1 MPRAVEVNAMWRIL
15 KWSLLGL
22 TVALLVSLAGVTG
35 YAVHDNSG
43 SASSSG
49 SSDNYAILNEVQSIL
64 QQDFVLPSEVKPDVL
79 QKGAID
85 GVIAALN
92 DPHSQY
98 IPPTDYQNGV
108 DLISGTFEGIGAN
121 VNQDPASKEIII
133 TAPFHGSPADKAG
146 VLPGDAIL
154 KVDGTSTG
162 GWTTADAVRKIRGPA
177 GTPVTISVRHVDGT
191 TADITITRATVSV
204 PTVFGPD
211 ASCSTGGCGDLHV
224 KDANGNAVPDLAY
237 IQIQQ
242 FTDQTVPDMQ
252 AALQNVR
259 DKGYKGLILDLRNN
273 PGGGLDATVKVA
285 DMFLDGGVV
294 LTQVDRDGNET
305 EYDAKSGAVTDVP
318 VVILVNKNS
327 ASGSEVL
334 SGALQDHRRAKLIGQ
349 QTFGKGSV
357 NHLRQ
362 LSNGG
367 ALYVTIARWL
377 TPNGTLIEGVGLTPD
392 IKMDPTPADTEGKP
406 GPELYTAIDLLN
418 SEINGTAFTPPPTP
432 APANPTPVPT
442 SSQ

>member
-1 MPRAVEVNAMWRIL
+1 MPRAAEVNAMWRIL

-35 YAVHDNSG
+35 YAVHENSG
-43 SASSSG
+43 STTSTN
-49 SSDNYAILNEVQSIL
+49 SSDNYAILNEVQGIL
-64 QQDFVLPSEVKPDVL
+64 QQDFVLPSAVKPDVL
-79 QKGAID
+79 LKGAID

-98 IPPTDYQNGV
+98 IPPADYQNGV

-121 VNQDPASKEIII
+121 VNQDPVSKEIII
-133 TAPFHGSPADKAG
+133 TAPFHDSPADKAG
-146 VLPGDAIL
+146 VLPGDVIL
-154 KVDGTSTG
+154 KVDGASTD
-162 GWTTADAVRKIRGPA
+162 GWTTADAVKKIRGPA
-177 GTPVTISVRHVDGT
+177 GTPVTISVRHADGT
-191 TADITITRATVSV
+191 TADITIIRATVAV
-204 PTVFGPD
+204 PTVFAEALTD
-211 ASCSTGGCGDLHV
+211 ATG
-224 KDANGNAVPDLAY
+224 KTVPDIAY

-252 AALQNVR
+252 AALQNVH

-285 DMFLDGGVV
+285 DMFLDGGIV
-294 LTQVDRDGNET
+294 LTQVDRDGNKT
-305 EYDAKSGAVTDVP
+305 EYDAKSGVVADIP

-334 SGALQDHRRAKLIGQ
+334 SGALQDHGRAKLIGQ

-357 NHLRQ
+357 NHLRT

-392 IKMDPTPADTEGKP
+392 VKMDPTPADTQGKP
-406 GPELYTAIDLLN
+406 GPELYTAEDLLH
-418 SEINGTAFTPPPTP
+418 SEINGTTFTPPPTP
-432 APANPTPVPT
+432 APGSQTPAPT
-442 SSQ
+442 SSP

>member
-1 MPRAVEVNAMWRIL
+1 MWRIL

-22 TVALLVSLAGVTG
+22 VVALLVSLAGVTG

-43 SASSSG
+43 SASSTSSG
-49 SSDNYAILNEVQSIL
+49 DNYAILNEVQSIL
-64 QQDFVLPSEVKPDVL
+64 QQDFVLPSAVKPDVL

-98 IPPTDYQNGV
+98 IPPVDYQNGV

-121 VNQDPASKEIII
+121 VDQDQTSKEIII
-133 TAPFHGSPADKAG
+133 TAPFRGSPADKAG
-146 VLPGDAIL
+146 VLPGDVIL
-154 KVDGTSTG
+154 KVDGTSTD
-162 GWTTADAVRKIRGPA
+162 GWTTADAVKKIRGPA
-177 GTPVTISVRHVDGT
+177 GTPVTISVRHPDGT
-191 TADITITRATVSV
+191 SADITIIRATVAV
-204 PTVFGPD
+204 PTVFAQGV
-211 ASCSTGGCGDLHV
+211 T
-224 KDANGNAVPDLAY
+224 DANGKTVPDLAY

-252 AALQNVR
+252 AALQNVH
-259 DKGYKGLILDLRNN
+259 DQGYKGLILDLRNN

-285 DMFLDGGVV
+285 DLFLDGGIV
-294 LTQVDRDGNET
+294 LTQVDRDGNKT
-305 EYDAKSGAVTDVP
+305 EYDAKSGVVTDVP
-318 VVILVNKNS
+318 VVVLVNKNS

-334 SGALQDHRRAKLIGQ
+334 SGSLQDHGRAKLIGQ

-406 GPELYTAIDLLN
+406 GPELYTAIDLLH
-418 SEINGTAFTPPPTP
+418 SEINGTTFTPPPTP
-432 APANPTPVPT
+432 VPGSPTPVAT

>member
-1 MPRAVEVNAMWRIL
+1 MWRTL

-43 SASSSG
+43 SANSTS
-49 SSDNYAILNEVQSIL
+49 SSDNYAILNEVQGIL
-64 QQDFVLPSEVKPDVL
+64 QQDFVLPSAVKPDVL

-98 IPPTDYQNGV
+98 IPPADYQNGV

-121 VNQDPASKEIII
+121 VDQDPTTKEIII

-146 VLPGDAIL
+146 VLPGDVIL
-154 KVDGTSTG
+154 KVDGTSTD
-162 GWTTADAVRKIRGPA
+162 GWTTSDAVKKIRGPA
-177 GTPVTISVRHVDGT
+177 GTPVTITVRHADGT
-191 TADITITRATVSV
+191 TADITIVRATVAV
-204 PTVFGPD
+204 PTVFAQD
-211 ASCSTGGCGDLHV
+211 VT
-224 KDANGNAVPDLAY
+224 DANGKTVPDLAY

-252 AALQNVR
+252 AALQNVH
-259 DKGYKGLILDLRNN
+259 DKGYKGLILDVRND

-285 DMFLDGGVV
+285 DMFLDGGIV
-294 LTQVDRDGNET
+294 LTQVDRDGNKT
-305 EYDAKSGAVTDVP
+305 EYDAQSGVVADVP

-334 SGALQDHRRAKLIGQ
+334 SGALQDHGRAKLIGQ

-357 NHLRQ
+357 NHLRT

-392 IKMDPTPADTEGKP
+392 VKMDPTPADTQGKP
-406 GPELYTAIDLLN
+406 GPELYTAIDLLH
-418 SEINGTAFTPPPTP
+418 SEINGTPFTPPPTP
-432 APANPTPVPT
+432 APGSPTPVPT
-442 SSQ
+442 SSP

>member
-1 MPRAVEVNAMWRIL
+1 MPRAAEVNAMWRIL

-22 TVALLVSLAGVTG
+22 AVALLVSLAGVTG

-43 SASSSG
+43 STSSA
-49 SSDNYAILNEVQSIL
+49 DNYAILNEVQGIL
-64 QQDFVLPSEVKPDVL
+64 QQDFVLPAAVKPDVL

-98 IPPTDYQNGV
+98 IPPADYQNGV

-121 VNQDPASKEIII
+121 VDQDPTSKEIII

-146 VLPGDAIL
+146 VLPGDVIL
-154 KVDGTSTG
+154 KVDGTSTD
-162 GWTTADAVRKIRGPA
+162 GWTTADAVKKIRGPA
-177 GTPVTISVRHVDGT
+177 GTPVTISVRHPDGT
-191 TADITITRATVSV
+191 TADITIIRATVAV
-204 PTVFGPD
+204 PTVFAQGV
-211 ASCSTGGCGDLHV
+211 T
-224 KDANGNAVPDLAY
+224 DANGKIVPDLDY

-252 AALQNVR
+252 AALQTVH

-285 DMFLDGGVV
+285 DMFLDGGIV
-294 LTQVDRDGNET
+294 LTQVDRDGNKT
-305 EYDAKSGAVTDVP
+305 EYDAKSGVVTDVP
-318 VVILVNKNS
+318 VVVLVNKNS

-334 SGALQDHRRAKLIGQ
+334 SGALQDHGRAKLIGQ

-406 GPELYTAIDLLN
+406 GPELYTAIDLLH
-418 SEINGTAFTPPPTP
+418 SEINGTTFTPPPTP
-432 APANPTPVPT
+432 VPGSPTPVPT
-442 SSQ
+442 NSQ

>member
-1 MPRAVEVNAMWRIL
+1 MPRAAEVNAMWRIL

-22 TVALLVSLAGVTG
+22 AVALLVSLAGVTG

-43 SASSSG
+43 SASSTSSG
-49 SSDNYAILNEVQSIL
+49 DNYAILNEVQSIL
-64 QQDFVLPSEVKPDVL
+64 QQDFVLPSAVKPDVL

-98 IPPTDYQNGV
+98 IPPADYQNGV

-121 VNQDPASKEIII
+121 VDQDPTSKEIII

-146 VLPGDAIL
+146 VLPGDVIL
-154 KVDGTSTG
+154 KVDGTSTD
-162 GWTTADAVRKIRGPA
+162 GWTTADAVKKIRGPA
-177 GTPVTISVRHVDGT
+177 GTPVTISVRHPDGT
-191 TADITITRATVSV
+191 NADITIVRATVAV
-204 PTVFGPD
+204 PTVFAQD
-211 ASCSTGGCGDLHV
+211 VT
-224 KDANGNAVPDLAY
+224 DANGKTVPDLAY
-237 IQIQQ
+237 IEIQQ

-252 AALQNVR
+252 AALQNVH
-259 DKGYKGLILDLRNN
+259 DKGYKGLILDLRND

-285 DMFLDGGVV
+285 DMFLDGGIV
-294 LTQVDRDGNET
+294 LTQVDRDGNKT
-305 EYDAKSGAVTDVP
+305 EYDAKSGVVTDVP
-318 VVILVNKNS
+318 VVALVNKNS

-334 SGALQDHRRAKLIGQ
+334 SGALQDHGRAKLIGQ

-406 GPELYTAIDLLN
+406 GPELYTAIDLLH
-418 SEINGTAFTPPPTP
+418 SEINGTTFTPPPTP
-432 APANPTPVPT
+432 IPGSPTPVLT
-442 SSQ
+442 SNP

>member
-1 MPRAVEVNAMWRIL
+1 MPRAAEVNAMWRIL

-22 TVALLVSLAGVTG
+22 AVALLVSLAGVTG

-43 SASSSG
+43 AASSTSSG
-49 SSDNYAILNEVQSIL
+49 DNYAILNEVQSIL
-64 QQDFVLPSEVKPDVL
+64 QQDFVLPSAVKPDVL

-98 IPPTDYQNGV
+98 IPPVDYQNGV

-121 VNQDPASKEIII
+121 VDQDPTSKEIII

-146 VLPGDAIL
+146 VLPGDVIL
-154 KVDGTSTG
+154 KVDGTSTD
-162 GWTTADAVRKIRGPA
+162 GWTTADAVKKIRGPA
-177 GTPVTISVRHVDGT
+177 GTPVTISVRHPDGT
-191 TADITITRATVSV
+191 TADITIIRATVAV
-204 PTVFGPD
+204 PTVFAQDVTD
-211 ASCSTGGCGDLHV
+211 ASGKTVS
-224 KDANGNAVPDLAY
+224 DLAY

-252 AALQNVR
+252 AALQNVH

-285 DMFLDGGVV
+285 DMFLDGGIV
-294 LTQVDRDGNET
+294 LTQVDRDGNKT
-305 EYDAKSGAVTDVP
+305 EYDAKSGVVTDVP
-318 VVILVNKNS
+318 VVVLVNKNS

-334 SGALQDHRRAKLIGQ
+334 SGALQDHGRAKLIGQ

-406 GPELYTAIDLLN
+406 GPELYTTIDLLH
-418 SEINGTAFTPPPTP
+418 SEINGTTFTPPPTP
-432 APANPTPVPT
+432 VPGSPTPVPSGT
-442 SSQ
+442 P

>member
-1 MPRAVEVNAMWRIL
+1 MWTFL

-22 TVALLVSLAGVTG
+22 TIALLVSLAGVTG
-35 YAVHDNSG
+35 YAIHDNSG
-43 SASSSG
+43 SSTASTTNG
-49 SSDNYAILNEVQSIL
+49 NYAILNEVQDIL
-64 QQDFVLPSEVKPDVL
+64 QQDFVLPDAVKPDVL

-98 IPPTDYQNGV
+98 IPPADYQKGV
-108 DLISGTFEGIGAN
+108 ELISGTFEGIGAS
-121 VNQDPASKEIII
+121 VIQDPTNGEIII
-133 TAPFHGSPADKAG
+133 TAPFHGSPADQAG

-154 KVDGTSTG
+154 AIDGESTT
-162 GWTTADAVRKIRGPA
+162 GWTTAQAVQKIRGAA
-177 GTPVTISVRHVDGT
+177 GTPVTISVRHPDGT
-191 TADITITRATVSV
+191 TADITIIRATVAV
-204 PTVFGPD
+204 PNVFTQGVTD
-211 ASCSTGGCGDLHV
+211 ATGS
-224 KDANGNAVPDLAY
+224 AVPDIAY
-237 IQIQQ
+237 IQIQS
-242 FTDQTVPDMQ
+242 FTNQTVPDMQ
-252 AALQNVR
+252 AALQNVH
-259 DKGYKGLILDLRNN
+259 DKGYSGLILDLRNN
-273 PGGGLDATVKVA
+273 LGGSLDATVNVA
-285 DMFLDGGVV
+285 DMFLDSGIV
-294 LTQVDRDGNET
+294 LTQVDRDGSKT
-305 EYDAKSGAVTDVP
+305 EYDAKSGVIADIP

-334 SGALQDHRRAKLIGQ
+334 SGALQDHGVAKLIGQ

-392 IKMDPTPADTEGKP
+392 VKMDPTPADIQGQP
-406 GPELYTAIDLLN
+406 GPELWTAIDLLH
-418 SEINGTAFTPPPTP
+418 SEINGTTFTPPPTP
-432 APANPTPVPT
+432 APASPTPVPS

>member
-1 MPRAVEVNAMWRIL
+1 MPRAAEVNAMWRIL

-43 SASSSG
+43 SASSTS

-64 QQDFVLPSEVKPDVL
+64 QQDFVVPSAVQPDVL

-98 IPPTDYQNGV
+98 IPPADYQNGV

-121 VNQDPASKEIII
+121 VDQDPTTKAIII

-146 VLPGDAIL
+146 VLPGDVIL
-154 KVDGTSTG
+154 KVDGTSTD
-162 GWTTADAVRKIRGPA
+162 GWTTADAVKKIRGPA
-177 GTPVTISVRHVDGT
+177 GTPVTISVRHPDGA
-191 TADITITRATVSV
+191 TADITIIRATVAV
-204 PTVFGPD
+204 PTVFAQD
-211 ASCSTGGCGDLHV
+211 VT
-224 KDANGNAVPDLAY
+224 DANGNAVPDIAY

-252 AALQNVR
+252 AALQNVH

-285 DMFLDGGVV
+285 DMFLDGGIV
-294 LTQVDRDGNET
+294 LTQVDRNGNKT
-305 EYDAKSGAVTDVP
+305 EYDAKPGVVTDVP
-318 VVILVNKNS
+318 VVVLVNKNS

-334 SGALQDHRRAKLIGQ
+334 SGALQDHGRAKLIGQ

-357 NHLRQ
+357 NHLRT

-392 IKMDPTPADTEGKP
+392 VKMDPTPADTEGKP
-406 GPELYTAIDLLN
+406 GPELYTAINLLH
-418 SEINGTAFTPPPTP
+418 SEINGTPFAPPPTP
-432 APANPTPVPT
+432 VPGTPPPAPTG
-442 SSQ
+442 Q

>member
-1 MPRAVEVNAMWRIL
+1 MPRAAEVNAMWKIL

-43 SASSSG
+43 SASSTGSG
-49 SSDNYAILNEVQSIL
+49 DNYAILNEVQGIL
-64 QQDFVLPSEVKPDVL
+64 KQDFVLPSAVKPDVL

-85 GVIAALN
+85 GVIASLN

-98 IPPTDYQNGV
+98 IPPADYQSGV

-121 VNQDPASKEIII
+121 VNQDPTSKEIII

-146 VLPGDAIL
+146 VLPGDVIL
-154 KVDGTSTG
+154 KVDGTSTD
-162 GWTTADAVRKIRGPA
+162 GWTTADAVKKIRGPA
-177 GTPVTISVRHVDGT
+177 GTPVTISVRHPDRT
-191 TADITITRATVSV
+191 TADITIIRATVAV
-204 PTVFGPD
+204 PTVFAQGVTD
-211 ASCSTGGCGDLHV
+211 VTGKTV
-224 KDANGNAVPDLAY
+224 SDLAY

-252 AALQNVR
+252 AALQNVH

-285 DMFLDGGVV
+285 DMFLDGGIV
-294 LTQVDRDGNET
+294 LTQVDRDGNKT
-305 EYDAKSGAVTDVP
+305 EYDAKSGVVTDVP
-318 VVILVNKNS
+318 VVVLVNKNS

-334 SGALQDHRRAKLIGQ
+334 SGALQDHGRAKLIGQ

-406 GPELYTAIDLLN
+406 GPELYTAIDLLH
-418 SEINGTAFTPPPTP
+418 SEINGTTFTPPPSPAPGSPTP
-432 APANPTPVPT
+432 APT
-442 SSQ
+442 SSP

>member
-1 MPRAVEVNAMWRIL
+1 MWNFL
-15 KWSLLGL
+15 KYSLAGL
-22 TVALLVSLAGVTG
+22 TVGLLISLAAVAG
-35 YAVHDNSG
+35 YAVGDDGSG
-43 SASSSG
+43 SASSNSG
-49 SSDNYAILNEVQSIL
+49 SDNYAILNEVQDIL
-64 QQDFVLPSEVKPDVL
+64 QQDFVLPDAVKPDVL
-79 QKGAID
+79 QQGAID

-121 VNQDPASKEIII
+121 VNQDPTTGEIII

-154 KVDGTSTG
+154 AVDGESTA
-162 GWTTADAVRKIRGPA
+162 GWTTAQAVKQIRGPA
-177 GTPVTISVRHVDGT
+177 GTPVTISVRHADGST
-191 TADITITRATVSV
+191 EDITIVRATVAV
-204 PTVFGPD
+204 PTVFVD
-211 ASCSTGGCGDLHV
+211 NV
-224 KDANGNAVPDLAY
+224 VDANGDIVPDLAY

-252 AALQNVR
+252 AALENVR
-259 DKGYKGLILDLRNN
+259 DSGYKGLILDLRNN
-273 PGGGLDATVKVA
+273 PGGGLDATVHVA
-285 DMFLDGGVV
+285 DMFLDGGIV
-294 LTQVDRDGNET
+294 LTQVDRDGNKS
-305 EYDAKSGAVTDVP
+305 EYDATSGTITDIP
-318 VVILVNKNS
+318 VVVLVNKNS

-334 SGALQDHRRAKLIGQ
+334 SGALQDHHRAQLIGQ

-392 IKMDPTPADTEGKP
+392 VKMDPTPADIAGEP
-406 GPELYTAIDLLN
+406 GPELYTAEDLLH
-418 SEINGTAFTPPPTP
+418 SEINGTIFTPPPTP
-432 APANPTPVPT
+432 APETPTPVPT
-442 SSQ
+442 GSP

>member
-1 MPRAVEVNAMWRIL
+1 MWRIL

-43 SASSSG
+43 SASSGG

-64 QQDFVLPSEVKPDVL
+64 QQDFVLPSAVKPDVL

-98 IPPTDYQNGV
+98 IPPADYQNGV

-121 VNQDPASKEIII
+121 VNQDPATKEIII

-146 VLPGDAIL
+146 VLPGDVIL
-154 KVDGTSTG
+154 KVDGTFTD
-162 GWTTADAVRKIRGPA
+162 GWTTADAVKKIRGPA
-177 GTPVTISVRHVDGT
+177 GTPVTISVRHPDGT
-191 TADITITRATVSV
+191 TADITIVRATVAV
-204 PTVFGPD
+204 PTVFAEGV
-211 ASCSTGGCGDLHV
+211 T
-224 KDANGNAVPDLAY
+224 DANGNAVPDLAY

-252 AALQNVR
+252 AAVQAVH
-259 DKGYKGLILDLRNN
+259 DQGYKGLILDLRNN

-285 DMFLDGGVV
+285 DMFLDGGIV
-294 LTQVDRDGNET
+294 LTQVDRDGNKT
-305 EYDAKSGAVTDVP
+305 EYDAKSGVVSDVP
-318 VVILVNKNS
+318 VVVLVNKNS

-334 SGALQDHRRAKLIGQ
+334 TGALQDHGRAKLIGQ

-392 IKMDPTPADTEGKP
+392 VKMDPTPADTEGKP
-406 GPELYTAIDLLN
+406 GPELYTAIDLLH
-418 SEINGTAFTPPPTP
+418 SEINGTTFTPPPTP
-432 APANPTPVPT
+432 APGNPTPGPI
-442 SSQ
+442 SSP

>member
-1 MPRAVEVNAMWRIL
+1 
-15 KWSLLGL
+15 
-22 TVALLVSLAGVTG
+22 
-35 YAVHDNSG
+35 VHDNSG
-43 SASSSG
+43 SASSTSSG
-49 SSDNYAILNEVQSIL
+49 DNYAILNEVQGIL
-64 QQDFVLPSEVKPDVL
+64 QQDFVLPSAVKPDVL

-98 IPPTDYQNGV
+98 IPPADYQNGV

-121 VNQDPASKEIII
+121 VDQDPTSKEIII

-146 VLPGDAIL
+146 VLPGDVIL
-154 KVDGTSTG
+154 KVDGTSTD
-162 GWTTADAVRKIRGPA
+162 GWTTADAVKKIRGPA
-177 GTPVTISVRHVDGT
+177 GTPVTISVRHPDGT
-191 TADITITRATVSV
+191 NADITIVRATVAV
-204 PTVFGPD
+204 PTVFAQDVTD
-211 ASCSTGGCGDLHV
+211 ASGKT
-224 KDANGNAVPDLAY
+224 VPDLAY

-252 AALQNVR
+252 AALQNVH

-285 DMFLDGGVV
+285 DMFLDSGIV
-294 LTQVDRDGNET
+294 LTQVDRDGNKT
-305 EYDAKSGAVTDVP
+305 EYDAKSGVVTDVP
-318 VVILVNKNS
+318 VVVLVNKNS

-334 SGALQDHRRAKLIGQ
+334 SGALQDHGRAKLIGQ

-377 TPNGTLIEGVGLTPD
+377 TPDGTLIEGVGLTPD

-406 GPELYTAIDLLN
+406 GPELYTAIDLLH
-418 SEINGTAFTPPPTP
+418 SEINGTTFTPPPTP
-432 APANPTPVPT
+432 IPGSPTPVLT
-442 SSQ
+442 SIP

>member
-1 MPRAVEVNAMWRIL
+1 MPRAAEVNTMWRIL

-43 SASSSG
+43 SASSTS

-64 QQDFVLPSEVKPDVL
+64 QQDFVLPSAVKPDVL

-121 VNQDPASKEIII
+121 VHQDPTSKEIII

-146 VLPGDAIL
+146 VLPGDVIL
-154 KVDGTSTG
+154 KVDGTSTD
-162 GWTTADAVRKIRGPA
+162 GWTTADAVKKIRGPA
-177 GTPVTISVRHVDGT
+177 GTPVTISVRHPDGT
-191 TADITITRATVSV
+191 TADITITRATVAV
-204 PTVFGPD
+204 PTVFAQGV
-211 ASCSTGGCGDLHV
+211 T
-224 KDANGNAVPDLAY
+224 DANGKTVPDLAY

-252 AALQNVR
+252 AALQSVH
-259 DKGYKGLILDLRNN
+259 DQGYKGLILDLRNN

-285 DMFLDGGVV
+285 DMFLDGGIV
-294 LTQVDRDGNET
+294 LTQVDRDGNKT
-305 EYDAKSGAVTDVP
+305 EYDAKSGVVTDVP
-318 VVILVNKNS
+318 VVVLVNKNS

-334 SGALQDHRRAKLIGQ
+334 SGSLQDHGRAKLIGQ

-406 GPELYTAIDLLN
+406 GPELYTAIDLLH
-418 SEINGTAFTPPPTP
+418 SEINGTTFTPPPTP
-432 APANPTPVPT
+432 IPGSPTPVPT
-442 SSQ
+442 SNQ